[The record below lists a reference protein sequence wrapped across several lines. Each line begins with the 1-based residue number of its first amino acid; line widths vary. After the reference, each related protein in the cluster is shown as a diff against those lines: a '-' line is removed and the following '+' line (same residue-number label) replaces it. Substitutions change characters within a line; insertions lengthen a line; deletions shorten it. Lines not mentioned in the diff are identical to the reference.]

1 MSSFVSALAQVY
13 KAIRAKLVGSGAA
26 VGGTANYP
34 RIEIH
39 SVVEDAPAT
48 KDNSLRSITANIECI
63 SDEKVADIVSLADT
77 CIEQI
82 FDEAGLPMDKWSLVG
97 VVPGQ
102 IRMLDE
108 ESSQDSSMVFYRLL
122 QDITV
127 WVERKKEEVS
137 EADTSENEVE
147 QV

>member
-13 KAIRAKLVGSGAA
+13 KAIRAKLVGSGAT

-39 SVVEDAPAT
+39 SVVEDAPVT

-63 SDEKVADIVSLADT
+63 SDEKVTDIVSLADT

-102 IRMLDE
+102 IRLFDE
-108 ESSQDSSMVFYRLL
+108 ESTQDASAVIYRLL
-122 QDITV
+122 QDVTV
-127 WVERKKEEVS
+127 WVEAKEP

-147 QV
+147 S

>member
-13 KAIRAKLVGSGAA
+13 KAIRAKLVGSGAT

-39 SVVEDAPAT
+39 SVVEDTPVT

-63 SDEKVADIVSLADT
+63 SDERVADIVSLADT

-102 IRMLDE
+102 IRLFDE
-108 ESSQDSSMVFYRLL
+108 ESTQDASAVIYRLL
-122 QDITV
+122 QDVTV
-127 WVERKKEEVS
+127 WVEAKEPEV
-137 EADTSENEVE
+137 DTSETEVE
-147 QV
+147 S

>member
-13 KAIRAKLVGSGAA
+13 KAIRAKLVGSGAT

-39 SVVEDAPAT
+39 SVVEDAPVT

-102 IRMLDE
+102 IRLFDE
-108 ESSQDSSMVFYRLL
+108 ESTQDASAVIYRLL
-122 QDITV
+122 QDVTV
-127 WVERKKEEVS
+127 WVEAKEL

-147 QV
+147 S

>member
-13 KAIRAKLVGSGAA
+13 KAIRAKLVGSGAT

-39 SVVEDAPAT
+39 SVVEDAPVT

-82 FDEAGLPMDKWSLVG
+82 FDEAGLPMGKWSLVG

-102 IRMLDE
+102 IRLFDE
-108 ESSQDSSMVFYRLL
+108 ESTQDASAVIYRLL
-122 QDITV
+122 QDVTV
-127 WVERKKEEVS
+127 WVEAKEL

-147 QV
+147 S